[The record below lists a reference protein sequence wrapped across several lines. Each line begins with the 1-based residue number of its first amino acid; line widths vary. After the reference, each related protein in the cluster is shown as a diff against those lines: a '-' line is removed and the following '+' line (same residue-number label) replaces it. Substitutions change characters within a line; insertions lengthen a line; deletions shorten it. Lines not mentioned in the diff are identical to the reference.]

1 MMSVSSC
8 RGRNKCNFRWA
19 DVRRVTE
26 DFTMDARVDIGLI
39 EAGVCQ
45 IEKISNE

>member
-1 MMSVSSC
+1 VMSVSSG

-26 DFTMDARVDIGLI
+26 DFTMNARVEIGLV

-45 IEKISNE
+45 TKKIHED